1 MRAEAMTEHQQPGS
15 SLDLGLTDQ
24 RSLATMV
31 EASVR
36 RGSGLSIT
44 LSDATVG
51 VGLDRLGD
59 WTITVGLSSR
69 SDHFRQ
75 SILSLERLGF
85 FQATE
90 NEGSVYMLW
99 TSLFSEV
106 GDSRSVAEQTLLQV
120 LKALQP
126 QPVSQYIR

>member
-1 MRAEAMTEHQQPGS
+1 MTENQQPES
-15 SLDLGLTDQ
+15 KLDFGLTDQ
-24 RSLATMV
+24 RGLSTMV
-31 EASVR
+31 DASLK

-51 VGLDRLGD
+51 VSLDKLGD

-69 SDHFRQ
+69 SHRFRQ
-75 SILSLERLGF
+75 SISSLERLGF

-99 TSLFSEV
+99 TSLLSEDV
-106 GDSRSVAEQTLLQV
+106 DARIVAEQTLLHA